1 MIIYSI
7 NVCVTSLLT
16 RNTKAFVLNKLI
28 SLITVTSEFKL
39 LYLPYFTNEKITM
52 GQ

>member
-1 MIIYSI
+1 MIKYSI

-28 SLITVTSEFKL
+28 FLITVTSEFKL
-39 LYLPYFTNEKITM
+39 FTIFHQRKNYKK